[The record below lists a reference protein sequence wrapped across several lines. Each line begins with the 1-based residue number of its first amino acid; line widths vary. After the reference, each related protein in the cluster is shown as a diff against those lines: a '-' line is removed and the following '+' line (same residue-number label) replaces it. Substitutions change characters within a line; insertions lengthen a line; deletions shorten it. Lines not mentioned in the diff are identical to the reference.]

1 MLLKILGGVIM
12 ITSAKII
19 ASAIALLATLSSTA
33 SAEQVRVM
41 LDRTQLIT
49 MSVQPATVVVGN
61 PAIADA
67 NISGNQ
73 VFINGFAPGATNIV
87 MLDASGA
94 AIANL
99 EVVVSRASTET
110 AAVFSGGGRKSLICP
125 DYCDP
130 TMEIGDGM
138 ATFDAVR
145 EQSEAKRAA
154 ALGIISQSKDNPGG
168 SANSGNP
175 GNAAGS
181 STPQ

>member
-1 MLLKILGGVIM
+1 MLIKISGGVIM

-19 ASAIALLATLSSTA
+19 ASAFALLATLSSTA

-99 EVVVSRASTET
+99 EVVVARASTET
-110 AAVFSGGGRKSLICP
+110 AAVFRSGGRQSLICP

-130 TMEIGDGM
+130 TMEIGD
-138 ATFDAVR
+138 ATLAFEGVQ

-154 ALGIISQSKDNPGG
+154 ALGIISQSKENQAGAG
-168 SANSGNP
+168 AG
-175 GNAAGS
+175 GNAGNS
-181 STPQ
+181 SPPSPAQ

>member
-1 MLLKILGGVIM
+1 M
-12 ITSAKII
+12 IKTAKTI
-19 ASAIALLATLSSTA
+19 ASTLVVVTALSTA
-33 SAEQVRVM
+33 VSAEQVRVM

-49 MSVQPATVVVGN
+49 MSVQPTTVVVGN

-99 EVVVSRASTET
+99 EVVVTRANTET
-110 AAVFSGGGRKSLICP
+110 AAVFKSGGRQSLICP

-130 TMEIGDGM
+130 TMEIGDAESSFG
-138 ATFDAVR
+138 AV
-145 EQSEAKRAA
+145 QSQSQQKRAA
-154 ALGIISQSKDNPGG
+154 ALGIIAESKDNQSNGGGNSGG
-168 SANSGNP
+168 SGAPAS
-175 GNAAGS
+175 A
-181 STPQ
+181 Q